1 MDINLG
7 PSGYLEE
14 DKTVD
19 EEKNNTAGGEGRA
32 DT

>member
-19 EEKNNTAGGEGRA
+19 EEKTTRRVGEGRA

>member
-7 PSGYLEE
+7 QTGDLEE

-19 EEKNNTAGGEGRA
+19 EEKTTRGVREGRA